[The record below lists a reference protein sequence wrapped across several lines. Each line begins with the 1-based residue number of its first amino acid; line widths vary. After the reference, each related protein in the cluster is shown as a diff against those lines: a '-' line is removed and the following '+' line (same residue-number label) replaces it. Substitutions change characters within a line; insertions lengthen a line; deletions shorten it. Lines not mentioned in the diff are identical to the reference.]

1 MKRLLLLC
9 IYLFSFHNIGKQNH
23 IHPIHI
29 LTHTFRLTKIKL
41 EFWNQNMKKKY
52 VVRLSENYSL
62 LKAYCVMIFYY
73 SSFYRDWPSLW
84 KAPLCNDLYSSFFID
99 FFLPWLPLPFISL
112 KGKQAPVL
120 SLVKTRALSLPQ
132 MTRLL
137 KINEKRP
144 TFKWNPTWNKNKAP
158 YLYQKRYVTKYP
170 MSSISIN
177 MLRCSLTP
185 LCNIPKPSWFSIRVL
200 NTVCN

>member
-73 SSFYRDWPSLW
+73 YSFYRDWPSLW
-84 KAPLCNDLYSSFFID
+84 KAPLCNDLYSSFFYW
-99 FFLPWLPLPFISL
+99 FFFTMTATPFHFSQR
-112 KGKQAPVL
+112 KTSACPVTCQNQ
-120 SLVKTRALSLPQ
+120 SSLPSANDKAFENKRKKTNVQ
-132 MTRLL
+132 MESNM
-137 KINEKRP
+137 K
-144 TFKWNPTWNKNKAP
+144 
-158 YLYQKRYVTKYP
+158 QK
-170 MSSISIN
+170 
-177 MLRCSLTP
+177 
-185 LCNIPKPSWFSIRVL
+185 
-200 NTVCN
+200 